1 MNFDLAGQNLKKVF
15 IQQILES
22 DWYYACYKSFRRQ
35 FVAGIRFQNSGCVRF
50 IVYAM
55 NICILICSK
64 DNRKKCPNLTA
75 VFSMKIHPG
84 NILLKG

>member
-1 MNFDLAGQNLKKVF
+1 MYFDLAGQNLKKVF
-15 IQQILES
+15 IQQRLGS
-22 DWYYACYKSFRRQ
+22 DWYYACYKAFRRQ

-64 DNRKKCPNLTA
+64 DKPQKMPKPDGC
-75 VFSMKIHPG
+75 FFQ
-84 NILLKG
+84 